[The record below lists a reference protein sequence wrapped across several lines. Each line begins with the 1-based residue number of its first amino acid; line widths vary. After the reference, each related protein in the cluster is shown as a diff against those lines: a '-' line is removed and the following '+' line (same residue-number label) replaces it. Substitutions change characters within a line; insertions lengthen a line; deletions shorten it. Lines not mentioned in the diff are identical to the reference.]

1 MRHKPGI
8 RVSCGQVCNLRLWRV
23 LVNAAL
29 AGYWRFG
36 WLDLGASKRTNAD
49 FYRASRGVR
58 CLGACGAAATVRGRT
73 VAGAEKD
80 QTNGPLLDG
89 FFGIAACRRGKH
101 LKTSEKLTQTG
112 QPDLGW
118 QPLLHPRPP
127 QRKARGSALGARD
140 AIAPHQDLARTK

>member
-58 CLGACGAAATVRGRT
+58 CLGACGAAATVAEARCLFRRRAVAGPGGAVRGRARPCRRT
-73 VAGAEKD
+73 GSGIMRVDRPCVDAVEYRG
-80 QTNGPLLDG
+80 TLLDRE
-89 FFGIAACRRGKH
+89 IR
-101 LKTSEKLTQTG
+101 
-112 QPDLGW
+112 
-118 QPLLHPRPP
+118 
-127 QRKARGSALGARD
+127 
-140 AIAPHQDLARTK
+140 

>member
-36 WLDLGASKRTNAD
+36 WLDLGAAKRTNAD

-58 CLGACGAAATVRGRT
+58 CLGACGAAATVAEARCLFRRRAVPGPGGTGPGR
-73 VAGAEKD
+73 AGPCEAVPAD
-80 QTNGPLLDG
+80 WLWNNAGGPAL
-89 FFGIAACRRGKH
+89 RRCGRV
-101 LKTSEKLTQTG
+101 S
-112 QPDLGW
+112 W
-118 QPLLHPRPP
+118 NSIRP
-127 QRKARGSALGARD
+127 
-140 AIAPHQDLARTK
+140 